1 MLHGIYCADHYSFSA
16 ATTDNGA
23 RLLIL
28 RSPHPSLHALILT
41 LVQFMSQRSSRDF
54 RVSLR
59 AVMANYGMVFVLLFL
74 MLVFSLLTIKE
85 QRATGSDAGTQVA
98 NQIVTEYGSGV
109 RVFIAVPASE
119 DDRAFAAVVEQ
130 SIQAAGGTIVGSVVG
145 APAEARQKLEQLF
158 AGEGRLDVIAATG
171 ASAEWKVWARFPQ
184 LTTQM
189 FAVPRPGRWPSFL
202 TRSNL
207 IGVANQTAIYAVIAI
222 GMTMVIISGGID
234 LSVGSLVA
242 LSSVAATI
250 LLRDYG
256 GGVSATPLAVTFACL
271 AGILLTAAAGFFNG
285 LMVTQASL
293 PPFLVTL
300 AMMLMAKG
308 LAMRLSNFTSI
319 NAVPPSFR
327 WLGGESTA
335 GLPNPVLI
343 MIFLYALAH
352 LMMQR
357 SVFGRVLYAIGGNAE
372 AARLAGIQVRKN
384 QLVVY
389 TISGALAGLGGI
401 ILSSRLN
408 AGDPKYGDMF
418 ELNVIAAVVVGGTSL
433 MGGEGRMLGTLIG
446 AFIIAI
452 IRNGMNL
459 MSVAPSNQQIVLGA
473 VLLLSVLA
481 DRLKRRP
488 IR

>member
-1 MLHGIYCADHYSFSA
+1 
-16 ATTDNGA
+16 
-23 RLLIL
+23 
-28 RSPHPSLHALILT
+28 
-41 LVQFMSQRSSRDF
+41 
-54 RVSLR
+54 
-59 AVMANYGMVFVLLFL
+59 MANYGMVFVLLFL
-74 MLVFSLLTIKE
+74 MMVFSLLTIKE

-98 NQIVTEYGSGV
+98 DQIVTLYGSGV
-109 RVFIAVPASE
+109 KVFIAVPASV
-119 DDRAFAAVVEQ
+119 DDKAFATAVEE
-130 SIQAAGGTIVGSVVG
+130 SITAAGGSVSASISG
-145 APAEARQKLEQLF
+145 TPADARQKLEQLF
-158 AGEGRLDVIAATG
+158 TAGVSVDVVAATA
-171 ASAEWKVWARFPQ
+171 ASAEWKVWARFPL
-184 LTTQM
+184 LTPET

-242 LSSVAATI
+242 LSSVTATI
-250 LLRDYG
+250 LLRDYA
-256 GGVSATPLAVTFACL
+256 GGVAATSGSVVFACL
-271 AGILLTAAAGFFNG
+271 TGILLTAAAGFFNG

-327 WLGGESTA
+327 WIGGDSTA

-352 LMMQR
+352 LIMQH

-372 AARLAGIQVRKN
+372 AARLAGIQVQRAR
-384 QLVVY
+384 LLVY
-389 TISGALAGLGGI
+389 TFSGALAGLGGI

-433 MGGEGRMLGTLIG
+433 MGGEGRMLGTLTG

-488 IR
+488 NR

>member
-1 MLHGIYCADHYSFSA
+1 
-16 ATTDNGA
+16 
-23 RLLIL
+23 
-28 RSPHPSLHALILT
+28 
-41 LVQFMSQRSSRDF
+41 MSQHPARTY

-59 AVMANYGMVFVLLFL
+59 AAMKNYGMVFVLLFL
-74 MLVFSLLTIKE
+74 MLVFSLLTVKE
-85 QRATGSDAGTQVA
+85 QRATGPDAGRQLADQIMTQ
-98 NQIVTEYGSGV
+98 YGSGV
-109 RVFIAVPASE
+109 YVFIAVPASA
-119 DDRAFAAVVEQ
+119 DDNAFAAAMEE
-130 SIQAAGGTIVGSVVG
+130 SITAAGGTVLGSVVG
-145 APAEARQKLEQLF
+145 TPADARQKLEQLF
-158 AGEGRLDVIAATG
+158 GEGTKIDVVAVTG
-171 ASAEWKVWARFPQ
+171 ASAEWKIWARFSQ
-184 LTTQM
+184 LTPQQ
-189 FAVPRPGRWPSFL
+189 FAVPQPGRWPSFL

-207 IGVANQTAIYAVIAI
+207 IGVANQTAIYAIIAI
-222 GMTMVIISGGID
+222 GMTMVIIGGGID
-234 LSVGSLVA
+234 LSAGSLVA
-242 LSSVAATI
+242 LSSVTATI
-250 LLRDYG
+250 LLRDYA
-256 GGVSATPLAVTFACL
+256 GGVFATPVSVIFACL

-343 MIFLYALAH
+343 MIVLYGLAH
-352 LMMQR
+352 VIMQR

-372 AARLAGIQVRKN
+372 AARLAGIHVHRN
-384 QLVVY
+384 LLLVY

-473 VLLLSVLA
+473 VLLLAVLA
-481 DRLKRRP
+481 DRLKRRSV
-488 IR
+488 R

>member
-1 MLHGIYCADHYSFSA
+1 
-16 ATTDNGA
+16 
-23 RLLIL
+23 
-28 RSPHPSLHALILT
+28 
-41 LVQFMSQRSSRDF
+41 
-54 RVSLR
+54 
-59 AVMANYGMVFVLLFL
+59 MAHYGMVFVLLFL
-74 MLVFSLLTIKE
+74 MLVFSLLTIRE
-85 QRATGSDAGTQVA
+85 QRATGSEAGLQVA
-98 NQIVTEYGSGV
+98 DQIVTQYGAGAK
-109 RVFIAVPASE
+109 VFIAVPASV
-119 DDRAFAAVVEQ
+119 DDRAFAAAVEE
-130 SIQAAGGTIVGSVVG
+130 SIKAAGGTVVG
-145 APAEARQKLEQLF
+145 NIAGTPSDTRQLLDQLF
-158 AGEGRLDVIAATG
+158 SAGVTIDVVAGTG
-171 ASAEWKVWARFPQ
+171 ASAEWKVWARYPQ
-184 LTTQM
+184 LTPQS
-189 FAVPRPGRWPSFL
+189 FVVPRPGRWPSFL
-202 TRSNL
+202 TQSNL

-242 LSSVAATI
+242 LSSVTATI
-250 LLRDYG
+250 VLRDYAG
-256 GGVSATPLAVTFACL
+256 GESATPVSVAVACL

-285 LMVTQASL
+285 WMVTQAAL

-327 WLGGESTA
+327 WLGGDSTA

-343 MIFLYALAH
+343 MIFLYGLAH
-352 LMMQR
+352 VIMQR
-357 SVFGRVLYAIGGNAE
+357 AVFGRVLYAIGGNPE
-372 AARLAGIQVRKN
+372 AARLAGIPVRKT
-384 QLVVY
+384 QVVVY

-481 DRLKRRP
+481 DRFKRRGNH
-488 IR
+488 

>member
-1 MLHGIYCADHYSFSA
+1 
-16 ATTDNGA
+16 
-23 RLLIL
+23 
-28 RSPHPSLHALILT
+28 
-41 LVQFMSQRSSRDF
+41 
-54 RVSLR
+54 
-59 AVMANYGMVFVLLFL
+59 MVFVLLML

-85 QRATGSDAGTQVA
+85 QRASGRDAGIQVA
-98 NQIVTEYGSGV
+98 DQILSQYGSGAQ
-109 RVFIAVPASE
+109 VFIAVPASD
-119 DDRAFAAVVEQ
+119 DDRAFAEAVETAV
-130 SIQAAGGTIVGSVVG
+130 QAAGGTIIARVVG
-145 APAEARQKLEQLF
+145 APAEARQKLEQFF
-158 AGEGRLDVIAATG
+158 AAEGRLDAIAATG
-171 ASAEWKVWARFPQ
+171 ASAEWKVWSRFPQ
-184 LTTQM
+184 LKRQT
-189 FAVPRPGRWPSFL
+189 FAIPRPGRWPSFL

-250 LLRDYG
+250 LLRDYA
-256 GGVSATPLAVTFACL
+256 GGVSATPLAVICACFA
-271 AGILLTAAAGFFNG
+271 AILLTATAGFFNG

-308 LAMRLSNFTSI
+308 LAMRMSNFTSI

-327 WLGGESTA
+327 WLGGDSTA

-343 MIFLYALAH
+343 MIFLYAMAH
-352 LMMQR
+352 LIMQR

-384 QLVVY
+384 LLVVY
-389 TISGALAGLGGI
+389 TLSGILAGLGGI

-473 VLLLSVLA
+473 VLLLSVLG
-481 DRLKRRP
+481 DRLKRGAVR
-488 IR
+488 

>member
-1 MLHGIYCADHYSFSA
+1 M
-16 ATTDNGA
+16 
-23 RLLIL
+23 
-28 RSPHPSLHALILT
+28 SPHSD
-41 LVQFMSQRSSRDF
+41 RSF
-54 RVSLR
+54 QATLR
-59 AVMANYGMVFVLLFL
+59 AAMTNYGMVFVLLFL
-74 MLVFSLLTIKE
+74 MLVFSLLTVKE
-85 QRATGSDAGTQVA
+85 QQATGSDAVLQLA
-98 NQIVTEYGSGV
+98 DQIVTQYGSGAN
-109 RVFIAVPASE
+109 VFIAVPASA
-119 DDRAFAAVVEQ
+119 DDKAFAAALEE
-130 SIQAAGGTIVGSVVG
+130 SITNAGGTVLGSVVG
-145 APAEARQKLEQLF
+145 NPADARKKLEQIF
-158 AGEGRLDVIAATG
+158 ATEAKVDVIAVTG

-184 LTTQM
+184 LMPQQ
-189 FAVPRPGRWPSFL
+189 FLVPQSGRWPSFL

-222 GMTMVIISGGID
+222 GMTMVIIGGGID

-250 LLRDYG
+250 ILRDYA
-256 GGVSATPLAVTFACL
+256 GGVTATPVSVVFACL

-343 MIFLYALAH
+343 MIVLYAVAH
-352 LMMQR
+352 VIMQR

-372 AARLAGIQVRKN
+372 AARLAGIHVRGN
-384 QLVVY
+384 LLVVY

-488 IR
+488 AR

>member
-1 MLHGIYCADHYSFSA
+1 
-16 ATTDNGA
+16 
-23 RLLIL
+23 
-28 RSPHPSLHALILT
+28 
-41 LVQFMSQRSSRDF
+41 
-54 RVSLR
+54 
-59 AVMANYGMVFVLLFL
+59 MANYGMVFVLLFL
-74 MLVFSLLTIKE
+74 MMVFSLLTIKE

-98 NQIVTEYGSGV
+98 DQIVTSFGSGV
-109 RVFIAVPASE
+109 KVLIAVPASE
-119 DDRAFAAVVEQ
+119 DDRAFAKAVEE
-130 SIQAAGGTIVGSVVG
+130 SIIAAGGTVSGSVAG
-145 APAEARQKLEQLF
+145 TPADARQKLEQLLA
-158 AGEGRLDVIAATG
+158 AGATIDAVAATG

-184 LTTQM
+184 LTPQT
-189 FAVPRPGRWPSFL
+189 FFVPRAGYWPSFL

-250 LLRDYG
+250 ILRDYAG
-256 GGVSATPLAVTFACL
+256 GMAATAGSVAFACL

-285 LMVTQASL
+285 LMVTKASL

-300 AMMLMAKG
+300 SMMLMAKG
-308 LAMRLSNFTSI
+308 LAMRLSSFTSI

-327 WLGGESTA
+327 WLGGDSTA

-343 MIFLYALAH
+343 MIFLYAVAH
-352 LMMQR
+352 LIMQR

-372 AARLAGIQVRKN
+372 SARLAGIQVNKTR
-384 QLVVY
+384 LAVY

-433 MGGEGRMLGTLIG
+433 MGGEGRILGTLIG

-481 DRLKRRP
+481 DRLKRRTV
-488 IR
+488 R